1 MLRTDEGVTGRTDRE
16 IKASQKEK
24 EASQKQNDAS
34 KKENNNPF
42 SSGINFTFFDLYYY
56 LEYKPISII
65 VMLAVKKNAQSL
77 FYG

>member
-34 KKENNNPF
+34 NKENNNPF
-42 SSGINFTFFDLYYY
+42 STGINFT
-56 LEYKPISII
+56 
-65 VMLAVKKNAQSL
+65 VGKNAQFILWFTTLVRWEGILSL
-77 FYG
+77 